1 MTAKAPVLIFG
12 IDHDENEPPVFK
24 AVEVRC
30 GDHAL
35 RLEGAPEEAAPLWVL
50 ASMVGF
56 QIVDALGVRAFNSS
70 SVDSF
75 VMYGGLLP
83 GEDGEDGDASEV
95 PKEVVQSA
103 LLLGAERA
111 EAIRDFLTAIGAGE
125 TP

>member
-35 RLEGAPEEAAPLWVL
+35 RLEGEPGEAAPLWILVG
-50 ASMVGF
+50 MVGF
-56 QIVDALGVRAFNSS
+56 QAVSVLGARAFNSS

-75 VMYGGLLP
+75 VMYGGSLP
-83 GEDGEDGDASEV
+83 GEVEGVKDDFS
-95 PKEVVQSA
+95 KEAVEAA
-103 LLLGAERA
+103 LALGVKHSK
-111 EAIRDFLTAIGAGE
+111 AIRTFLTAIGAGGTNE
-125 TP
+125 